1 MPIVTIQ
8 LARREPPASREQ
20 KAALI
25 DGATQLL
32 VRTLGKRAEDVT
44 VLIEEID
51 ADNWGQ
57 GGVSATALR
66 QQRSA
71 AQQ

>member
-8 LARREPPASREQ
+8 LARREPPAGREQ